1 MIEVDGA
8 PEGHASYVIS
18 VKDNGLGMAPE
29 FALKVFAA
37 FERERTSTTSGI
49 QGTGL
54 GMAITKKIIELMGGT
69 IEVETESGKGTEF
82 KVRVTFRVQEGKGA
96 DIKIAS
102 PGEFHA
108 LVVDDDFNVCDS
120 TTKMLAEMGLRA
132 EWTLSGKEAVLRARQ
147 ALELNDQFDLFII
160 DWRLKDLNGI
170 ETARQIRASV
180 DKSIPILLMT
190 AYDWS
195 TIRDEAIDAGVN
207 GFCNKPLFISELHN
221 ILKKALKVAE
231 LPDMKSDQAKDAE
244 IFKGKRLLLVDDIE
258 VNREIA
264 IMLLEKNGF
273 MVEQATDG
281 DEAVE
286 MVSQSEPGYYDAVLM
301 DIQMPRMNGY
311 EAAQAIRALEDK
323 ELASVPIIAMTANAF
338 DEDKKAAFDAGM
350 NDHVTKPV
358 EIEQLLVALRKV
370 LK

>member
-1 MIEVDGA
+1 
-8 PEGHASYVIS
+8 
-18 VKDNGLGMAPE
+18 
-29 FALKVFAA
+29 
-37 FERERTSTTSGI
+37 
-49 QGTGL
+49 
-54 GMAITKKIIELMGGT
+54 
-69 IEVETESGKGTEF
+69 
-82 KVRVTFRVQEGKGA
+82 
-96 DIKIAS
+96 
-102 PGEFHA
+102 
-108 LVVDDDFNVCDS
+108 
-120 TTKMLAEMGLRA
+120 
-132 EWTLSGKEAVLRARQ
+132 
-147 ALELNDQFDLFII
+147 
-160 DWRLKDLNGI
+160 
-170 ETARQIRASV
+170 
-180 DKSIPILLMT
+180 
-190 AYDWS
+190 
-195 TIRDEAIDAGVN
+195 
-207 GFCNKPLFISELHN
+207 
-221 ILKKALKVAE
+221 
-231 LPDMKSDQAKDAE
+231 MKSDQAKDAE